1 MCNVRQHSLNAS
13 PCMTNCEPP
22 VKIIGHAQA
31 VDVTPDDKGKK
42 GGVE

>member
-1 MCNVRQHSLNAS
+1 MKDCRPS
-13 PCMTNCEPP
+13 